1 PVLRNGFAQS
11 SRRLFRSMATLGGGR
26 SMDFVWPFLFLALFA
41 ALLGPLYGQGRETKK
56 LMWSLDALHRRVGLV
71 VSHFKLD
78 EGLANWQK
86 LALDPSS
93 SKIHVIKAYMD
104 ETGSSLGDADRAVR
118 NWLGQR

>member
-1 PVLRNGFAQS
+1 
-11 SRRLFRSMATLGGGR
+11 
-26 SMDFVWPFLFLALFA
+26 MDLVWPFLFLALFG
-41 ALLGPLYGQGRETKK
+41 ALLGLLYDHARQTKK
-56 LMWSLDALHRRVGLV
+56 LMWSLDALHRRVGLL

-78 EGLANWQK
+78 EGLANWEK

-104 ETGSSLGDADRAVR
+104 ETGSSLADADRAVR